1 MSPNGVTNVAAAP
14 SEVAAGH
21 FEAEFTFETD
31 CWDTHEAMQR
41 ARIAMARREAR
52 RGLPGSATP

>member
-1 MSPNGVTNVAAAP
+1 MTNSVTLVPAAP
-14 SEVAAGH
+14 SEVALKH
-21 FEAEFTFETD
+21 FESELTFETD